1 MKTKKQLEQ
10 ELRDVK
16 SNNALR
22 ELWDKVWEL
31 EAKVETLEKQV
42 RKLGKGK

>member
-31 EAKVETLEKQV
+31 ETKVETLEKQV

>member
-16 SNNALR
+16 INNDLR
-22 ELWDKVWEL
+22 NLWDKVWEL
-31 EAKVETLEKQV
+31 EAKVETFEKQV